1 MTNCFDTGHATS
13 RHETNPMT
21 RVPQSR
27 VSRQLCGLKH
37 LVIIILFLSFSFF
50 AKAQIAI
57 DTLSTEALNNLLI
70 EQVERLAEDSDEDA
84 DFEDL
89 LENYIFFSENPVNLN
104 SDEVM
109 RLVELRLLSVF
120 QYEELQKY
128 RRYYGDF
135 MFLDELEMVEGFD
148 EQTLAIIRPVVRIE
162 KDQGK
167 DNITLNKM
175 ARYGK
180 HQIVGRYEQILEKQ
194 QGYQTID
201 DSALLAKPNS
211 RYLGSPQKLQLK
223 YTYNYRNKIR
233 AGFTLEKDAGEM
245 FFTDKASDTIQKL
258 LGNQYRRGFDFV
270 GFHLYAKDLGIVKAA
285 VLGDYQLAFGQGLT
299 LWSGMSFGK
308 AGAGSSVMKQGR
320 GITPKGSASEY
331 GFMRGVAVT
340 LGGGPFSGTLFYS
353 NRWVD
358 ANISVADSLENE
370 AELVSS
376 LQETGY
382 HRTIGELLDRH
393 AIRQQ
398 VVGGHLSYAIAH
410 FEVGYTAHHTW
421 LSAPLELR
429 PNHYN
434 QFYFQGQRLTNQ
446 GVDFKFVKGKY
457 AVFGEAAMSY
467 NKGTEVPEPVEGP
480 TQSLSGFNYVES
492 SISTS
497 STTLDFA
504 GLIGLTVKPAGY
516 LNFTVMYRDYGK
528 AYQNL
533 LSNAFGEGSRN
544 QGQRGIYLG
553 VEAAPAPYWNILA
566 YADQFQFTW
575 LTSQVNA
582 PSRGHD
588 YYMRISHSFSR
599 RVNVYLQFRSKTKMK
614 NSTDAFVFSHY
625 PILYTKNAA
634 RFNVNYQ
641 IGRDFHFANKAE
653 YAHYHNDDGS
663 NEHGYFL
670 CQDIAYKPENKPYSL
685 TFRYA
690 IFDAKDY
697 NARIYAYE
705 SDVLYSFSVP
715 ALYGKG
721 MRVYL
726 LGKVKLFNALTLY
739 ARIGRTIY
747 SDRDEIGSGLTLI
760 EGNHKTDLK
769 VEMIWKL

>member
-1 MTNCFDTGHATS
+1 MKRLA
-13 RHETNPMT
+13 
-21 RVPQSR
+21 
-27 VSRQLCGLKH
+27 
-37 LVIIILFLSFSFF
+37 ILILSLFF
-50 AKAQIAI
+50 VVAAKAQIAI
-57 DTLSTEALNNLLI
+57 DTLSTEALNQLLI
-70 EQVERLAEDSDEDA
+70 EQVERLAEDSDEDI

-89 LENYIFFSENPVNLN
+89 LENYIFFSENPININ
-104 SDEVM
+104 STEVM
-109 RLVELRLLSVF
+109 KLVELRLLNVF

-148 EQTLAIIRPVVRIE
+148 EQTLAIIRPVVCIE
-162 KDQGK
+162 KDQSNDK
-167 DNITLNKM
+167 LTLNKM

-194 QGYQTID
+194 QGYQPID

-211 RYLGSPQKLQLK
+211 RYLGSPQKYQLK

-233 AGFTLEKDAGEM
+233 AGFVLEKDAGEI
-245 FFTDKASDTIQKL
+245 FFTDKVGDTIQKL
-258 LGNQYRRGFDFV
+258 LGDKFYRGFDFV
-270 GFHLYAKDLGIVKAA
+270 GFHLYAKDLGPVKAA
-285 VLGDYQLAFGQGLT
+285 VLGDYQLSFGQGLT
-299 LWSGMSFGK
+299 MWSGMSFGK
-308 AGAGSSVMKQGR
+308 AGSGSSVMKQGR

-331 GFMRGVAVT
+331 AFMRGAAVT
-340 LGGGPFSGTLFYS
+340 LGSGPFSGTLFYS
-353 NRWVD
+353 NRMID
-358 ANISVADSLENE
+358 ANISVVDTIENE

-382 HRTIGELLDRH
+382 HRTIGEILDRH

-398 VVGGHLSYAIAH
+398 VVGGRLAYAIAH
-410 FEVGYTAHHTW
+410 FEIGYTAHHTW
-421 LSAPLELR
+421 LSAPLELK

-434 QFYFQGQRLTNQ
+434 QYYFQGKSLTNQ
-446 GVDFKFVKGKY
+446 GIDFKYVKGKY
-457 AVFGEAAMSY
+457 ALFGEAAMSM
-467 NKGTEVPEPVEGP
+467 NFDSTALRQAQGP
-480 TQSLSGFNYVES
+480 LA
-492 SISTS
+492 
-497 STTLDFA
+497 FA
-504 GLIGLTVKPAGY
+504 GLVGLTVKPASY
-516 LNFTVMYRDYGK
+516 LNFTLMYRDYGK

-533 LSNAFGEGSRN
+533 MSNAFGEGGRN

-566 YADQFQFTW
+566 YVDQFQFTW

-588 YYMRISHSFSR
+588 YYLRVSHSFNR
-599 RVNVYLQFRSKTKMK
+599 RTHAYLQFRSKTKMK

-625 PILYTKNAA
+625 PIFYTKNAV
-634 RFNVNYQ
+634 RFNINYELGWD
-641 IGRDFHFANKAE
+641 IHCANKAE
-653 YAHYHNDDGS
+653 YAYYRNDDGI

-670 CQDIAYKPENKPYSL
+670 CQDIAYKPENKPYSFS
-685 TFRYA
+685 FRYA

-705 SDVLYSFSVP
+705 NDVLYSFSVP

-721 MRVYL
+721 MRIYL

-769 VEMIWKL
+769 VEVVWKL

>member
-1 MTNCFDTGHATS
+1 MK
-13 RHETNPMT
+13 R
-21 RVPQSR
+21 
-27 VSRQLCGLKH
+27 
-37 LVIIILFLSFSFF
+37 LVFVILSLFVISF

-70 EQVERLAEDSDEDA
+70 EQVERLAEDGDEETDY
-84 DFEDL
+84 EDL
-89 LENYIFFSENPVNLN
+89 LDNYIFLSDNPVNLN
-104 SDEVM
+104 SEEVM
-109 RLVELRLLSVF
+109 RLVELHLISVF

-135 MFLDELEMVEGFD
+135 LFLEELEMVEGFD
-148 EQTLAIIRPVVRIE
+148 GQTVAIIKPVVRIE
-162 KDQGK
+162 LDLGK
-167 DNITLNKM
+167 DRITLNKL

-180 HQIVGRYEQILEKQ
+180 HQLVDRYEQVLEQQ
-194 QGYQTID
+194 QGYAPID

-211 RYLGSPQKLQLK
+211 RYLGRPQKLQFR
-223 YTYNYRNKIR
+223 YSYNYRNKIR

-245 FFTDKASDTIQKL
+245 FYTDKVSDTIQKL
-258 LGNQYRRGFDFV
+258 LGSQYHRGFDFA

-285 VLGDYQLAFGQGLT
+285 ALGDYQLAFGQGLT
-299 LWSGMSFGK
+299 MWSGMSFGK

-320 GITPKGSASEY
+320 GLTAKASASEY
-331 GFMRGVAVT
+331 GYMRGAAVT
-340 LGGGPFSGTLFYS
+340 LGKGPISGTVFYS
-353 NRWVD
+353 NRLVD
-358 ANISVADSLENE
+358 ANISVADTLENE

-382 HRTIGELLDRH
+382 HRTIGELQDRH

-398 VVGGHLSYAIAH
+398 IIGGHLAYAIAH

-421 LSAPLELR
+421 LNVPLELR
-429 PNHYN
+429 PSHYN
-434 QFYFQGQRLTNQ
+434 QFYFQGSQLTNQ
-446 GVDFKFVKGKY
+446 GVDFKYVKGKY
-457 AVFGEAAMSY
+457 AVFGEVAMSM
-467 NKGTEVPEPVEGP
+467 NPDSTAIVGASTGSA
-480 TQSLSGFNYVES
+480 TLSHV
-492 SISTS
+492 
-497 STTLDFA
+497 A
-504 GLIGLTVKPAGY
+504 GLVGLTVKPAGY

-528 AYQNL
+528 AFQNL
-533 LSNAFGEGSRN
+533 YSNAFGEGSRN

-553 VEAAPAPYWNILA
+553 VEAAPAPYWNLLA
-566 YADQFQFTW
+566 YVDQFQFTW

-588 YYMRISHSFSR
+588 YYLRVSHSFSKR
-599 RVNVYLQFRSKTKMK
+599 ADAYLQFRSKTKMK
-614 NSTDAFVFSHY
+614 NSTDGQVFTHY
-625 PILYTKNAA
+625 PIFYTKNSL
-634 RFNVNYQ
+634 RFNINYK
-641 IGRDFHFANKAE
+641 IGRDFTAGNKAE
-653 YAHYHNDDGS
+653 YAHYRNDDGS

-670 CQDIAYKPENKPYSL
+670 CQDIAYKPEEKPYSL

-690 IFDAKDY
+690 LFDAQDY

-705 SDVLYSFSVP
+705 NDVLYSFSVP

-747 SDRDEIGSGLTLI
+747 SDRDQIGSGLTLI

-769 VEMIWKL
+769 VEAIWKL

>member
-1 MTNCFDTGHATS
+1 MK
-13 RHETNPMT
+13 R
-21 RVPQSR
+21 
-27 VSRQLCGLKH
+27 
-37 LVIIILFLSFSFF
+37 LVFIILSLFIVSF

-57 DTLSTEALNNLLI
+57 DTLSSEALNNLLI
-70 EQVERLAEDSDEDA
+70 EQVERLAEDGDEDA
-84 DFEDL
+84 DYEDL
-89 LENYIFFSENPVNLN
+89 LENYIFLSENPVNLN
-104 SDEVM
+104 SEETM
-109 RLVELRLLSVF
+109 RLVELHLISVF

-128 RRYYGDF
+128 RRFYGDF

-148 EQTLAIIRPVVRIE
+148 EQTVAIIRPVVCIE
-162 KDQGK
+162 KDQSK
-167 DNITLNKM
+167 DKITLNKM

-180 HQIVGRYEQILEKQ
+180 HQIVGRYEQVLEQQ
-194 QGYQTID
+194 QGYAPID

-211 RYLGSPQKLQLK
+211 RYLGSPQKLQFK

-245 FFTDKASDTIQKL
+245 FYTDKVSDTIQKL
-258 LGNQYRRGFDFV
+258 LGSQYHRGFDFA

-285 VLGDYQLAFGQGLT
+285 ALGDYQLAFGQGLT

-320 GITPKGSASEY
+320 GLTPKGSASEY
-331 GFMRGVAVT
+331 GFMRGAAIT
-340 LGGGPFSGTLFYS
+340 IGKGPISGTVFYS
-353 NRWVD
+353 NRLVD
-358 ANISVADSLENE
+358 ANISVTDTLDNE
-370 AELVSS
+370 AEFVSS
-376 LQETGY
+376 LQETGF
-382 HRTIGELLDRH
+382 HRTIGELQDRH

-398 VVGGHLSYAIAH
+398 VAGGHLAYAIAH
-410 FEVGYTAHHTW
+410 FEVGYTLHHTW
-421 LSAPLELR
+421 LNVPLELR
-429 PNHYN
+429 PSHYN
-434 QFYFQGQRLTNQ
+434 QFYFQGSQLTDQ
-446 GVDFKFVKGKY
+446 GLDLKYVKGKV
-457 AVFGEAAMSY
+457 AVFGEVAMSI
-467 NKGTEVPEPVEGP
+467 NPDSTARQLHW
-480 TQSLSGFNYVES
+480 TQSL
-492 SISTS
+492 
-497 STTLDFA
+497 A
-504 GLIGLTVKPAGY
+504 GLAGVTVKPTGY

-533 LSNAFGEGSRN
+533 YSNAFGEGSRN

-553 VEAAPAPYWNILA
+553 VEAAPAPYWNLLA
-566 YADQFQFTW
+566 YVDQFQFTW

-588 YYMRISHSFSR
+588 YYLRLSHSFNR
-599 RVNVYLQFRSKTKMK
+599 NTNAYLQFRSKTKMK
-614 NSTDAFVFSHY
+614 NSTDGQVFTHY
-625 PILYTKNAA
+625 PIFYTKNSV
-634 RFNVNYQ
+634 RFNINYK
-641 IGRDFHFANKAE
+641 IGRDFTAGNKAE
-653 YAHYHNDDGS
+653 YAHYRNDDGT
-663 NEHGYFL
+663 NEHGYFI
-670 CQDIAYKPENKPYSL
+670 CQDIAYKPETKPYSL
-685 TFRYA
+685 SFRYA

-705 SDVLYSFSVP
+705 NDVLYSFSVP

-769 VEMIWKL
+769 VEAIWKL

>member
-1 MTNCFDTGHATS
+1 MK
-13 RHETNPMT
+13 R
-21 RVPQSR
+21 
-27 VSRQLCGLKH
+27 
-37 LVIIILFLSFSFF
+37 LVILILSLFF
-50 AKAQIAI
+50 VAAAKAQIAI
-57 DTLSTEALNNLLI
+57 DTLSTEALNQLLI
-70 EQVERLAEDSDEDA
+70 EQVERLAEDSDEDI

-89 LENYIFFSENPVNLN
+89 LENYIFFSENPVNIN
-104 SDEVM
+104 STEVM
-109 RLVELRLLSVF
+109 QLVELHLLNVF

-148 EQTLAIIRPVVRIE
+148 EQTLAIIRPVVCIE
-162 KDQGK
+162 KDQSNDK
-167 DNITLNKM
+167 LTLNKM

-194 QGYQTID
+194 QGYQPID

-211 RYLGSPQKLQLK
+211 RYLGSPQKYQLK

-233 AGFTLEKDAGEM
+233 AGFVLEKDAGEI
-245 FFTDKASDTIQKL
+245 FFTDKVSDTIQKL
-258 LGNQYRRGFDFV
+258 LGDKFYRGFDFV

-285 VLGDYQLAFGQGLT
+285 VLGDYQLSFGQGLT

-308 AGAGSSVMKQGR
+308 AGSGSSVMKQGR

-331 GFMRGVAVT
+331 AFMRGAAVT
-340 LGGGPFSGTLFYS
+340 LGSGPFSGTLFYS
-353 NRWVD
+353 NRMID
-358 ANISVADSLENE
+358 ANISMVDTIENE

-382 HRTIGELLDRH
+382 HRTIGEILDHH

-398 VVGGHLSYAIAH
+398 VVGGHLAYAIAH
-410 FEVGYTAHHTW
+410 FEVGYTAQHTW
-421 LSAPLELR
+421 LSAPLELK
-429 PNHYN
+429 PSHYN
-434 QFYFQGQRLTNQ
+434 QYYFQGKSLTNQ
-446 GVDFKFVKGKY
+446 GIDFKFVKGKY
-457 AVFGEAAMSY
+457 ALFGEAAMSM
-467 NKGTEVPEPVEGP
+467 NFDSTALRQAQGP
-480 TQSLSGFNYVES
+480 MA
-492 SISTS
+492 
-497 STTLDFA
+497 FA
-504 GLIGLTVKPAGY
+504 GLVGLTVKPAGY
-516 LNFTVMYRDYGK
+516 LNFTLMYRDYGK

-533 LSNAFGEGSRN
+533 MSNAFGEGSRN

-566 YADQFQFTW
+566 YVDQFQFTW

-588 YYMRISHSFSR
+588 YYLRVSHSFNR
-599 RVNVYLQFRSKTKMK
+599 RTHAYLQFRSKTKMK

-625 PILYTKNAA
+625 PIFYTKNAV
-634 RFNVNYQ
+634 RFNINYELGWD
-641 IGRDFHFANKAE
+641 IHCANKAE
-653 YAHYHNDDGS
+653 YAYYRNDDGS
-663 NEHGYFL
+663 KEHGYFL
-670 CQDIAYKPENKPYSL
+670 CQDIAYKPENKPYSFS
-685 TFRYA
+685 FRYA

-705 SDVLYSFSVP
+705 NDVLYSFSVP

-721 MRVYL
+721 MRIYL

-769 VEMIWKL
+769 VEIIWKL

>member
-1 MTNCFDTGHATS
+1 MK
-13 RHETNPMT
+13 R
-21 RVPQSR
+21 
-27 VSRQLCGLKH
+27 
-37 LVIIILFLSFSFF
+37 LVILILSLFF
-50 AKAQIAI
+50 VAAAKAQIAI
-57 DTLSTEALNNLLI
+57 DTLSTEALNQLLI
-70 EQVERLAEDSDEDA
+70 EQVERLAEDSDEDI

-89 LENYIFFSENPVNLN
+89 LENYIFFSENPVNIN
-104 SDEVM
+104 SAEVM
-109 RLVELRLLSVF
+109 QLVELHLLNVF

-148 EQTLAIIRPVVRIE
+148 EQTLAIIRPVVCIE
-162 KDQGK
+162 KDQSNDK
-167 DNITLNKM
+167 LSLNKM

-194 QGYQTID
+194 QGYQPID
-201 DSALLAKPNS
+201 DSTLLAKPNS
-211 RYLGSPQKLQLK
+211 RYLGSPQKYQLK

-233 AGFTLEKDAGEM
+233 AGFVLEKDAGEI
-245 FFTDKASDTIQKL
+245 FFTDKVGDTIQKL
-258 LGNQYRRGFDFV
+258 LGDKFYRGFDFV

-285 VLGDYQLAFGQGLT
+285 VLGDYQLSFGQGLT
-299 LWSGMSFGK
+299 MWSGMSFGK
-308 AGAGSSVMKQGR
+308 AGSGSSVMKQGR

-331 GFMRGVAVT
+331 AFMRGAAVT
-340 LGGGPFSGTLFYS
+340 LGSGPFSGTLFYS
-353 NRWVD
+353 NRMID
-358 ANISVADSLENE
+358 ANISVADTIENE

-382 HRTIGELLDRH
+382 HRTISEILDRH

-398 VVGGHLSYAIAH
+398 VVGGHLAYAIAH

-421 LSAPLELR
+421 LSAPLELK
-429 PNHYN
+429 PSHYN
-434 QFYFQGQRLTNQ
+434 QYYFQGKSLTNQ
-446 GVDFKFVKGKY
+446 GIDFKFVKGKY
-457 AVFGEAAMSY
+457 ALFGEAAMSM
-467 NKGTEVPEPVEGP
+467 NFDSTALRQAQGP
-480 TQSLSGFNYVES
+480 MA
-492 SISTS
+492 
-497 STTLDFA
+497 FA
-504 GLIGLTVKPAGY
+504 CLVGLTVKPAGY
-516 LNFTVMYRDYGK
+516 LNFTLMYRDYGK

-533 LSNAFGEGSRN
+533 MSNAFGEGSRN

-588 YYMRISHSFSR
+588 YYLRVSHSFNR
-599 RVNVYLQFRSKTKMK
+599 RTHAYLQFRSKTKMK

-625 PILYTKNAA
+625 PIFYTKNAV
-634 RFNVNYQ
+634 RFNINYELGWD
-641 IGRDFHFANKAE
+641 IHCANKAE
-653 YAHYHNDDGS
+653 YAYYRNDDGS

-670 CQDIAYKPENKPYSL
+670 CQDIAYKPENKPYSFS
-685 TFRYA
+685 FRYA

-721 MRVYL
+721 MRIYL

-747 SDRDEIGSGLTLI
+747 SDREEIGSGLTLI

-769 VEMIWKL
+769 IEAIWKL

>member
-1 MTNCFDTGHATS
+1 MK
-13 RHETNPMT
+13 R
-21 RVPQSR
+21 
-27 VSRQLCGLKH
+27 
-37 LVIIILFLSFSFF
+37 LVFIILSITFALF

-70 EQVERLAEDSDEDA
+70 EQVERLAEDSDD
-84 DFEDL
+84 DIDYEDL
-89 LENYIFFSENPVNLN
+89 LGNYIFLSENPVNLN
-104 SDEVM
+104 SEETM

-135 MFLDELEMVEGFD
+135 LFLNELEMVESFD
-148 EQTLAIIRPVVRIE
+148 EQTVAIIRPVVCISQDQS
-162 KDQGK
+162 KDK
-167 DNITLNKM
+167 ITLNKM

-180 HQIVGRYEQILEKQ
+180 HQIVGRYEQVLEQQ
-194 QGYQTID
+194 QGYLPID

-211 RYLGSPQKLQLK
+211 RYLGSPQKYQLK

-233 AGFTLEKDAGEM
+233 AGFVLEKDAGEM
-245 FFTDKASDTIQKL
+245 FFTDKVSDTIQRL
-258 LGNQYRRGFDFV
+258 LGSQYHRGFDFA

-299 LWSGMSFGK
+299 LWSGMNFGK

-320 GITPKGSASEY
+320 GITPKASASEY
-331 GFMRGVAVT
+331 AYMRGAAVT
-340 LGGGPFSGTLFYS
+340 IGKGPVSGTIFYS
-353 NRWVD
+353 NRMVD
-358 ANISVADSLENE
+358 ANVSVADTLDNE
-370 AELVSS
+370 AEFVSS

-382 HRTIGELLDRH
+382 HRTIGELQDRH

-398 VVGGHLSYAIAH
+398 IVGGHLAYAIAH
-410 FEVGYTAHHTW
+410 FEVGYTLHYTW
-421 LSAPLELR
+421 LSVPLELR
-429 PNHYN
+429 PSHYN
-434 QFYFQGQRLTNQ
+434 QFYFQGQKLTNQ
-446 GVDFKFVKGKY
+446 GIDFKYVKGKY
-457 AVFGEAAMSY
+457 AVFGEMAMSI
-467 NKGTEVPEPVEGP
+467 NPDSTALRQAQGP
-480 TQSLSGFNYVES
+480 AY
-492 SISTS
+492 
-497 STTLDFA
+497 A
-504 GLIGLTVKPAGY
+504 GLVGVTIKPAGY

-533 LSNAFGEGSRN
+533 YSNAFGEGSRN

-566 YADQFQFTW
+566 YVDQFQFTW

-588 YYMRISHSFSR
+588 YYLRISHNFSKR
-599 RVNVYLQFRSKTKMK
+599 ANAYLQFRSKTKMK

-625 PILYTKNAA
+625 PIFYTKNAV
-634 RFNVNYQ
+634 RFNINYQ
-641 IGRDFHFANKAE
+641 VSRDFHCSNKAE
-653 YAHYHNDDGS
+653 YAHYRNDDGS
-663 NEHGYFL
+663 NENGYFL
-670 CQDIAYKPENKPYSL
+670 CQDIAYKPEYKPYSL

-697 NARIYAYE
+697 NTRIYAYE
-705 SDVLYSFSVP
+705 NDVLYSFSVP

-747 SDRDEIGSGLTLI
+747 SDRDQIGSGLTLI

-769 VEMIWKL
+769 FEAIWKL

>member
-1 MTNCFDTGHATS
+1 MK
-13 RHETNPMT
+13 R
-21 RVPQSR
+21 
-27 VSRQLCGLKH
+27 
-37 LVIIILFLSFSFF
+37 LVIFILSLFTLSF

-70 EQVERLAEDSDEDA
+70 EQVERLAEDSDEDI
-84 DFEDL
+84 DYEDL

-104 SDEVM
+104 SEEVM
-109 RLVELRLLSVF
+109 QLVELRLLTVF

-135 MFLDELEMVEGFD
+135 LFLEELEMVEGFD
-148 EQTLAIIRPVVRIE
+148 EPTIAIIRPVVCIE
-162 KDQGK
+162 KDQSK
-167 DNITLNKM
+167 DKITLNKM

-194 QGYQTID
+194 QGYLPID
-201 DSALLAKPNS
+201 DSTLLAKPNS
-211 RYLGSPQKLQLK
+211 RYLGSPQKYQLK
-223 YTYNYRNKIR
+223 YTYNYRNNVR
-233 AGFTLEKDAGEM
+233 AGFVLEKDAGEM
-245 FFTDKASDTIQKL
+245 FFTDKVSDTIQKL
-258 LGNQYRRGFDFV
+258 LGSQYHRGFDFV

-299 LWSGMSFGK
+299 LWSGLSFGK

-331 GFMRGVAVT
+331 AFMRGAAVT
-340 LGGGPFSGTLFYS
+340 IGNGPFSGTLFYS
-353 NRWVD
+353 NRMID
-358 ANISVADSLENE
+358 ANISVADTLDNE

-410 FEVGYTAHHTW
+410 FEIGYTAHHTW

-429 PNHYN
+429 PSHYN
-434 QFYFQGQRLTNQ
+434 QFYFQGQSLTNQ
-446 GVDFKFVKGKY
+446 GLDFKYVKGKY
-457 AVFGEAAMSY
+457 AVFGEMAMSY
-467 NKGTEVPEPVEGP
+467 NNDAKVFEPVETP
-480 TQSLSGFNYVES
+480 TQTQTALRQAQGSFA
-492 SISTS
+492 
-497 STTLDFA
+497 FA

-516 LNFTVMYRDYGK
+516 LNFTILYRDYGK

-533 LSNAFGEGSRN
+533 LGNAFGEGSRN

-553 VEAAPAPYWNILA
+553 VEAAPAPYWNVLA

-588 YYMRISHSFSR
+588 YYLRISHSFSKR
-599 RVNVYLQFRSKTKMK
+599 ANAYLQFRSKTKMK

-625 PILYTKNAA
+625 PIFYTKNAV
-634 RFNVNYQ
+634 RFNINYQ
-641 IGRDFHFANKAE
+641 IGRDFHGSNKAE
-653 YAHYHNDDGS
+653 YAHYYNEDGS

-670 CQDIAYKPENKPYSL
+670 CQDIAYKPEYKPYSL
-685 TFRYA
+685 SFRYA

-721 MRVYL
+721 MRIYL

-747 SDRDEIGSGLTLI
+747 SDRDEIGNGLTLI

-769 VEMIWKL
+769 VEAIWKL

>member
-1 MTNCFDTGHATS
+1 MK
-13 RHETNPMT
+13 R
-21 RVPQSR
+21 
-27 VSRQLCGLKH
+27 
-37 LVIIILFLSFSFF
+37 LVIFILSLFTLSF

-70 EQVERLAEDSDEDA
+70 EQVERLAEDSDEDI
-84 DFEDL
+84 DYEDL

-104 SDEVM
+104 SEEVM
-109 RLVELRLLSVF
+109 QLVELRLLTVF

-135 MFLDELEMVEGFD
+135 LFLDELEMVEGFD
-148 EQTLAIIRPVVRIE
+148 EPTIAIIRPVVCIE
-162 KDQGK
+162 KDQSK
-167 DNITLNKM
+167 DKITLNKM

-180 HQIVGRYEQILEKQ
+180 HQIVGRFEQILEKQ
-194 QGYQTID
+194 QGYLPID
-201 DSALLAKPNS
+201 DSTLLAKPNS
-211 RYLGSPQKLQLK
+211 RYLGSPQKYQLK
-223 YTYNYRNKIR
+223 YTYNYRNKVR
-233 AGFTLEKDAGEM
+233 AGFVLEKDAGEM
-245 FFTDKASDTIQKL
+245 FFTDKVSDTIQKL
-258 LGNQYRRGFDFV
+258 LGSQYHRGFDFV

-299 LWSGMSFGK
+299 LWSGLSFGK
-308 AGAGSSVMKQGR
+308 AGAGSSVMKQGH

-331 GFMRGVAVT
+331 AFMRGAAVT
-340 LGGGPFSGTLFYS
+340 IGNGPFSGTVFYS
-353 NRWVD
+353 NRMID
-358 ANISVADSLENE
+358 ANVSVADSLDEV
-370 AELVSS
+370 ELVSS

-410 FEVGYTAHHTW
+410 FEIGYTAHHTW

-429 PNHYN
+429 PSHYN
-434 QFYFQGQRLTNQ
+434 QFYFQGQSLTNQ
-446 GVDFKFVKGKY
+446 GLDFKYVKGKY
-457 AVFGEAAMSY
+457 AVFGEMAMSY
-467 NKGTEVPEPVEGP
+467 NNDAKVFEPVETP
-480 TQSLSGFNYVES
+480 TQTQTALRQAQGP
-492 SISTS
+492 
-497 STTLDFA
+497 FA
-504 GLIGLTVKPAGY
+504 FEGLIGLTVKPAGY
-516 LNFTVMYRDYGK
+516 LNFTILYRDYGK

-533 LSNAFGEGSRN
+533 LGNAFGEGSRN
-544 QGQRGIYLG
+544 QGQRGVYLG

-566 YADQFQFTW
+566 YFDQFQFTW

-588 YYMRISHSFSR
+588 YYLRISHSFSKR
-599 RVNVYLQFRSKTKMK
+599 ANAYLQFRSKTKMK

-625 PILYTKNAA
+625 PIFYTKNAV
-634 RFNVNYQ
+634 RFNINYQ
-641 IGRDFHFANKAE
+641 IGRDFHGSNKAE
-653 YAHYHNDDGS
+653 YAHYYNEDGS
-663 NEHGYFL
+663 NEYGYFL
-670 CQDIAYKPENKPYSL
+670 CQDIAYKPEYKPYSL
-685 TFRYA
+685 SFRYA

-721 MRVYL
+721 MRIYL

-747 SDRDEIGSGLTLI
+747 SDRDEIGNELTLI

-769 VEMIWKL
+769 VEAIWKL

>member
-1 MTNCFDTGHATS
+1 MK
-13 RHETNPMT
+13 
-21 RVPQSR
+21 Q
-27 VSRQLCGLKH
+27 
-37 LVIIILFLSFSFF
+37 LVIIILSLFF
-50 AKAQIAI
+50 VAAAKAQIAI
-57 DTLSTEALNNLLI
+57 DTLSTEALNQLLI
-70 EQVERLAEDSDEDA
+70 EQVERLAEDSDEDI

-89 LENYIFFSENPVNLN
+89 LENYIFFSENPVNIN
-104 SDEVM
+104 SAEVM
-109 RLVELRLLSVF
+109 QLVELHLLNVF

-148 EQTLAIIRPVVRIE
+148 EQTLAIIRPVVCIE
-162 KDQGK
+162 KDQSNDK
-167 DNITLNKM
+167 LTLNKM

-194 QGYQTID
+194 HGYHPID

-211 RYLGSPQKLQLK
+211 RYLGSPQKYQLK

-233 AGFTLEKDAGEM
+233 AGFVLEKDAGEI
-245 FFTDKASDTIQKL
+245 FFTDKVGDTIQKL
-258 LGNQYRRGFDFV
+258 LGDKFYRGFDFV

-285 VLGDYQLAFGQGLT
+285 VLGDYQLSFGQGLT
-299 LWSGMSFGK
+299 MWSGMSFGK
-308 AGAGSSVMKQGR
+308 AGSGSSVMKQGR

-331 GFMRGVAVT
+331 AFMRGAAVT
-340 LGGGPFSGTLFYS
+340 LGSGPFSGTLFYS
-353 NRWVD
+353 NRMID
-358 ANISVADSLENE
+358 ANISMVDTIENE

-382 HRTIGELLDRH
+382 HRTIGEILDRH

-398 VVGGHLSYAIAH
+398 VVGGHLAYAVAH
-410 FEVGYTAHHTW
+410 FEVGYTVHHTW
-421 LSAPLELR
+421 LSAPLELK
-429 PNHYN
+429 PSHYN
-434 QFYFQGQRLTNQ
+434 QYYFQGKSLTNQ
-446 GVDFKFVKGKY
+446 GIDFKYVKGKY
-457 AVFGEAAMSY
+457 ALFGEAAMSM
-467 NKGTEVPEPVEGP
+467 NFDSTALRQAQGP
-480 TQSLSGFNYVES
+480 LA
-492 SISTS
+492 
-497 STTLDFA
+497 FA
-504 GLIGLTVKPAGY
+504 GLVGLTVKPAGY
-516 LNFTVMYRDYGK
+516 LNFTLLYRDYGK

-533 LSNAFGEGSRN
+533 MSNAFGEGGRN

-566 YADQFQFTW
+566 YVDQFQFTW

-588 YYMRISHSFSR
+588 YYLRVSHSFNR
-599 RVNVYLQFRSKTKMK
+599 RTHAYLQFRSKTKMK

-625 PILYTKNAA
+625 PIFYTKNAV
-634 RFNVNYQ
+634 RFNINYELGWD
-641 IGRDFHFANKAE
+641 IHCANKAE
-653 YAHYHNDDGS
+653 YAYYRNDDGS

-670 CQDIAYKPENKPYSL
+670 CQDIAYKPENKPYSFS
-685 TFRYA
+685 FRYT

-697 NARIYAYE
+697 NTRIYAYE
-705 SDVLYSFSVP
+705 NDVLYSFSVP

-721 MRVYL
+721 MRIYL

-769 VEMIWKL
+769 IEAIWKL

>member
-1 MTNCFDTGHATS
+1 MK
-13 RHETNPMT
+13 R
-21 RVPQSR
+21 
-27 VSRQLCGLKH
+27 
-37 LVIIILFLSFSFF
+37 LVFIILSLSFTCF

-57 DTLSTEALNNLLI
+57 DTLSTEALNQLLI
-70 EQVERLAEDSDEDA
+70 EQVERLAEDSDD
-84 DFEDL
+84 DIDYEDL

-104 SDEVM
+104 SEETM

-120 QYEELQKY
+120 QFEELQQY

-135 MFLDELEMVEGFD
+135 LFLEELEMVEGFD
-148 EQTLAIIRPVVRIE
+148 EQTLAIIRPLVCINRVQN
-162 KDQGK
+162 KDK
-167 DNITLNKM
+167 LTFNKL

-180 HQIVGRYEQILEKQ
+180 HQIVGRYEQILERQ
-194 QGYQTID
+194 QGYMPID
-201 DSALLAKPNS
+201 DSALLVKPNS
-211 RYLGSPQKLQLK
+211 RYLGSPQKLQFK

-233 AGFTLEKDAGEM
+233 AGFVLEKDAGEM
-245 FFTDKASDTIQKL
+245 FYTDKVSDTLQKL
-258 LGNQYRRGFDFV
+258 LGSQYRRGFDFV

-285 VLGDYQLAFGQGLT
+285 VLGDYQLSYGQGLT

-320 GITPKGSASEY
+320 GITPKSSASEY
-331 GFMRGVAVT
+331 AFMRGTAVT

-358 ANISVADSLENE
+358 ANVSVADTLESE
-370 AELVSS
+370 AEFVSS

-382 HRTIGELLDRH
+382 HRTIGELQDRH

-398 VVGGHLSYAIAH
+398 VIGGHLAYAIAH

-421 LSAPLELR
+421 LSVPLELK
-429 PNHYN
+429 PSHYN
-434 QFYFQGQRLTNQ
+434 QFYFQGQSLTNQ
-446 GVDFKFVKGKY
+446 GVDFKYVKGKY
-457 AVFGEAAMSY
+457 AVFGEVAMSY
-467 NKGTEVPEPVEGP
+467 NHKVEVPELVERP
-480 TQSLSGFNYVES
+480 TQAQTALRQAQGPV
-492 SISTS
+492 
-497 STTLDFA
+497 FA
-504 GLIGLTVKPAGY
+504 GLVGLTVKPAGY
-516 LNFTVMYRDYGK
+516 LNFTVMYRGYGK

-533 LSNAFGEGSRN
+533 MSNAFGEGSRN

-566 YADQFQFTW
+566 YVDQFQYTW

-588 YYMRISHSFSR
+588 YYLRISHSFNR
-599 RVNVYLQFRSKTKMK
+599 RTQAYLQFRSKTKMK
-614 NSTDAFVFSHY
+614 NSTDAFVYSHY
-625 PILYTKNAA
+625 PIFYTKNAV
-634 RFNVNYQ
+634 RFNINYQ
-641 IGRDFHFANKAE
+641 LGWDIHCSNKAE
-653 YAHYHNDDGS
+653 YAHYRNDDGS

-685 TFRYA
+685 AFRYA
-690 IFDAKDY
+690 IFDAQDY

-705 SDVLYSFSVP
+705 NDVLYSFSVP

-721 MRVYL
+721 MRIYL

-769 VEMIWKL
+769 VEAIWKL

>member
-1 MTNCFDTGHATS
+1 MK
-13 RHETNPMT
+13 R
-21 RVPQSR
+21 
-27 VSRQLCGLKH
+27 
-37 LVIIILFLSFSFF
+37 LVIFILSLFTLSF

-70 EQVERLAEDSDEDA
+70 EQVERLAEDSDEDI
-84 DFEDL
+84 DYEDL

-104 SDEVM
+104 SEEVM
-109 RLVELRLLSVF
+109 QLVELRLLTVF
-120 QYEELQKY
+120 QFEELQKY

-135 MFLDELEMVEGFD
+135 LFLDELEMVEGFD
-148 EQTLAIIRPVVRIE
+148 EPTIAIIRPVVCIE
-162 KDQGK
+162 KDQSK
-167 DNITLNKM
+167 DKITLNKM

-194 QGYQTID
+194 QGYLPID
-201 DSALLAKPNS
+201 DSTLLAKPNS
-211 RYLGSPQKLQLK
+211 RYLGSPQKYQLK
-223 YTYNYRNKIR
+223 YTYNYRNKVR
-233 AGFTLEKDAGEM
+233 AGFVLEKDAGEM
-245 FFTDKASDTIQKL
+245 FFTDKVSDTIQKL
-258 LGNQYRRGFDFV
+258 LGSQYHRGFDFV

-299 LWSGMSFGK
+299 LWSGLSFGK

-331 GFMRGVAVT
+331 AFMRGAAVT
-340 LGGGPFSGTLFYS
+340 IGNGPFSGTLFYS
-353 NRWVD
+353 NRMID
-358 ANISVADSLENE
+358 ANISVADTLDNE

-410 FEVGYTAHHTW
+410 FEIGYTAHHTW

-429 PNHYN
+429 PSHYN
-434 QFYFQGQRLTNQ
+434 QFYFQGQSLTNQ
-446 GVDFKFVKGKY
+446 GLDFKYVKGKY
-457 AVFGEAAMSY
+457 AVFGEMAMSY
-467 NKGTEVPEPVEGP
+467 NNDAKVVEPVETP
-480 TQSLSGFNYVES
+480 TQTQTALRQAQGSFA
-492 SISTS
+492 
-497 STTLDFA
+497 FA

-516 LNFTVMYRDYGK
+516 LNFTILYRDYGK

-533 LSNAFGEGSRN
+533 LGNAFGEGSRN

-553 VEAAPAPYWNILA
+553 VEAAPAPYWNVLA

-588 YYMRISHSFSR
+588 YYLRISHSFNKR
-599 RVNVYLQFRSKTKMK
+599 ANAYLQFRSKTKMK

-625 PILYTKNAA
+625 PVFYTKNAV
-634 RFNVNYQ
+634 RFNINYQ
-641 IGRDFHFANKAE
+641 IGRDFHGSNKAE
-653 YAHYHNDDGS
+653 YAHYYNEDGS

-670 CQDIAYKPENKPYSL
+670 CQDIAYKPEYKPYSL
-685 TFRYA
+685 SFRYA

-721 MRVYL
+721 MRIYL

-747 SDRDEIGSGLTLI
+747 SDRDEIGNGLTLI
-760 EGNHKTDLK
+760 EENHKTDIK
-769 VEMIWKL
+769 IEMIWKM

>member
-1 MTNCFDTGHATS
+1 MKRLVFTILSLFI
-13 RHETNPMT
+13 
-21 RVPQSR
+21 
-27 VSRQLCGLKH
+27 VSF
-37 LVIIILFLSFSFF
+37 V
-50 AKAQIAI
+50 KAQIAI
-57 DTLSTEALNNLLI
+57 DTLSTEALNTMLI
-70 EQVERLAEDSDEDA
+70 EQVERLAEDSDD
-84 DFEDL
+84 DIDYEDL
-89 LENYIFFSENPVNLN
+89 LENYIFFSENPIDIN
-104 SDEVM
+104 SDDIKQ
-109 RLVELRLLSVF
+109 LVELRLLNVF
-120 QYEELQKY
+120 QYEELLKY

-135 MFLDELEMVEGFD
+135 LFLDELEMVEGFD
-148 EQTLAIIRPVVRIE
+148 EQTLAIIRPVVCIE
-162 KDQGK
+162 KDQSK
-167 DNITLNKM
+167 DKITLNKM

-180 HQIVGRYEQILEKQ
+180 HQILGRYEQVPEKQ
-194 QGYQTID
+194 QGYLPID
-201 DSALLAKPNS
+201 DSTLLSKPNS
-211 RYLGSPQKLQLK
+211 RYLGSPQKYQLK

-233 AGFTLEKDAGEM
+233 AGVVLEKDAGEM
-245 FFTDKASDTIQKL
+245 FFTDKVSDTIQAL
-258 LGNQYRRGFDFV
+258 LGKNYKRGFDFV

-285 VLGDYQLAFGQGLT
+285 VLGDYQLSFGQGLT

-331 GFMRGVAVT
+331 GFMRGAAVT
-340 LGGGPFSGTLFYS
+340 LGGGPFSGTVFYS

-358 ANISVADSLENE
+358 ANVSVADSLENE

-398 VVGGHLSYAIAH
+398 VIGGHLAYAIAH
-410 FEVGYTAHHTW
+410 FEVGYTAQHTW
-421 LSAPLELR
+421 LSTPLELK
-429 PNHYN
+429 PSHYN

-446 GVDFKFVKGKY
+446 GIDFKYVKGKY

-467 NKGTEVPEPVEGP
+467 NNNAKAVEPAETP
-480 TQSLSGFNYVES
+480 TQTKTALRQAQGPA
-492 SISTS
+492 
-497 STTLDFA
+497 FA
-504 GLIGLTVKPAGY
+504 GLVGLTVKPAGY

-533 LSNAFGEGSRN
+533 FSNAFSEGSRN

-553 VEAAPAPYWNILA
+553 LEAAPAPYWNILA

-588 YYMRISHSFSR
+588 YYLRLSHSFNR
-599 RVNVYLQFRSKTKMK
+599 RTNAYLQFRSKTKMK

-625 PILYTKNAA
+625 PIFYTKNSV
-634 RFNVNYQ
+634 RFNINYQ
-641 IGRDFHFANKAE
+641 IGWDLHCSNKAE
-653 YAHYHNDDGS
+653 YAHYRNDDGT

-670 CQDIAYKPENKPYSL
+670 CQDIAYKPENRPFSL

-697 NARIYAYE
+697 NARVYAYE
-705 SDVLYSFSVP
+705 NDVLYSFSVP
-715 ALYGKG
+715 AMYGKG
-721 MRVYL
+721 MRFYL
-726 LGKVKLFNALTLY
+726 LGKVKLFNSLTLY

-769 VEMIWKL
+769 VEAIWKL

>member
-1 MTNCFDTGHATS
+1 MK
-13 RHETNPMT
+13 R
-21 RVPQSR
+21 
-27 VSRQLCGLKH
+27 
-37 LVIIILFLSFSFF
+37 LVFIILSITFALF
-50 AKAQIAI
+50 AKAQIAM

-70 EQVERLAEDSDEDA
+70 EQVERLAEDSDEDI
-84 DFEDL
+84 DYEDL
-89 LENYIFFSENPVNLN
+89 LENYIFLSENPVNLN
-104 SDEVM
+104 SDETM

-135 MFLDELEMVEGFD
+135 LFLNELEMVESFD
-148 EQTLAIIRPVVRIE
+148 EQTVAIIRPVVCISQDQS
-162 KDQGK
+162 KDK
-167 DNITLNKM
+167 ITLNKM

-180 HQIVGRYEQILEKQ
+180 HQIVGRYEQVLEQQ
-194 QGYQTID
+194 QGYLPID

-211 RYLGSPQKLQLK
+211 RYLGSPQKYQLK

-233 AGFTLEKDAGEM
+233 AGFVLEKDAGEM
-245 FFTDKASDTIQKL
+245 FFTDKVSDTIQRL
-258 LGNQYRRGFDFV
+258 LGSQYHRGFDFA

-299 LWSGMSFGK
+299 LWSGMNFGK

-320 GITPKGSASEY
+320 GITPKASASEY
-331 GFMRGVAVT
+331 AYMRGAAIT
-340 LGGGPFSGTLFYS
+340 LGGGPFIGTVFYS

-358 ANISVADSLENE
+358 ANVSVADSLDE

-382 HRTIGELLDRH
+382 HRTIGELQDRQ

-398 VVGGHLSYAIAH
+398 IVGGHLAYAIAH
-410 FEVGYTAHHTW
+410 FEVGYTLHYTW
-421 LSAPLELR
+421 LSVPLELR
-429 PNHYN
+429 PSHYN
-434 QFYFQGQRLTNQ
+434 QFYFQGQKLTNQ
-446 GVDFKFVKGKY
+446 GIDFKYVKGKY
-457 AVFGEAAMSY
+457 AVFGEVAMSY
-467 NKGTEVPEPVEGP
+467 NPDSTALRQAQGP
-480 TQSLSGFNYVES
+480 AY
-492 SISTS
+492 
-497 STTLDFA
+497 A
-504 GLIGLTVKPAGY
+504 GLVGVTVKPAGY

-533 LSNAFGEGSRN
+533 YSNAFGEGSRN

-566 YADQFQFTW
+566 YVDQFQFTW

-588 YYMRISHSFSR
+588 YYLRISHSFSKR
-599 RVNVYLQFRSKTKMK
+599 ANAYLQFRSKTKMK

-625 PILYTKNAA
+625 PIFYTKNAV
-634 RFNVNYQ
+634 RFNINYQ
-641 IGRDFHFANKAE
+641 VSRDFHCCNKAE
-653 YAHYHNDDGS
+653 YAHYRNDDGS

-670 CQDIAYKPENKPYSL
+670 CQDIAYKPEYKPYSL

-690 IFDAKDY
+690 VFDAMDY
-697 NARIYAYE
+697 NTRIYAYE
-705 SDVLYSFSVP
+705 NDVLYSFSVP

-769 VEMIWKL
+769 AEIIWKL

>member
-1 MTNCFDTGHATS
+1 MKRLAFVILSLFA
-13 RHETNPMT
+13 
-21 RVPQSR
+21 
-27 VSRQLCGLKH
+27 VSI
-37 LVIIILFLSFSFF
+37 V
-50 AKAQIAI
+50 KAQIAI

-135 MFLDELEMVEGFD
+135 LFMEELEMVEGFD
-148 EQTLAIIRPVVRIE
+148 EQTLAIIQPVVCIGQDQS
-162 KDQGK
+162 KDK
-167 DNITLNKM
+167 ITLSKM

-180 HQIVGRYEQILEKQ
+180 HQLVGRYEQILEQ
-194 QGYQTID
+194 QEGYAPIN

-211 RYLGSPQKLQLK
+211 RYLGSPQKYQLK

-233 AGFTLEKDAGEM
+233 AGFVLEKDAGEL
-245 FFTDKASDTIQKL
+245 FFTDKVSDTIQVL
-258 LGNQYRRGFDFV
+258 LGKQYHRGFDFD
-270 GFHLYAKDLGIVKAA
+270 GFHLYAKDLGIMKAA
-285 VLGDYQLAFGQGLT
+285 AIGDYQLAFGQGLT

-320 GITPKGSASEY
+320 GLTPKASASEY
-331 GFMRGVAVT
+331 AFMRGAAVT
-340 LGGGPFSGTLFYS
+340 LGKGPISGTIFYS
-353 NRWVD
+353 NRMVD
-358 ANISVADSLENE
+358 ANVSVTDTLDNE
-370 AELVSS
+370 AEFVSS
-376 LQETGY
+376 LLETGY
-382 HRTIGELLDRH
+382 HRTIGELQDRH

-398 VVGGHLSYAIAH
+398 VVGGHLAYAIAH

-421 LSAPLELR
+421 LSVPLELR
-429 PNHYN
+429 LSHYN
-434 QFYFQGQRLTNQ
+434 QFYFQGQKLTNQ
-446 GVDFKFVKGKY
+446 GVDFKYVKGKY
-457 AVFGEAAMSY
+457 AVFGEIAMSY
-467 NKGTEVPEPVEGP
+467 N
-480 TQSLSGFNYVES
+480 LD
-492 SISTS
+492 
-497 STTLDFA
+497 TTALRQAQGSAYA
-504 GLIGLTVKPAGY
+504 GLVGITLKPAGY

-533 LSNAFGEGSRN
+533 YSNAFGEGSHN

-553 VEAAPAPYWNILA
+553 VEAAPAPYWNLLA
-566 YADQFQFTW
+566 YVDHFQFTW

-588 YYMRISHSFSR
+588 YYLRLSHSFNR
-599 RVNVYLQFRSKTKMK
+599 NTNAYLHFRSKTKMK

-625 PILYTKNAA
+625 PIFYTKNSV
-634 RFNVNYQ
+634 RFNINYK
-641 IGRDFHFANKAE
+641 IGWNFTGSNKAE
-653 YAHYHNDDGS
+653 YAHYRNDDGS

-670 CQDIAYKPENKPYSL
+670 CQDIAYKPEYKPYSL
-685 TFRYA
+685 SFRYA

-697 NARIYAYE
+697 NTRIYAYE
-705 SDVLYSFSVP
+705 NDVLYSFSVP

-721 MRVYL
+721 MRIYL
-726 LGKVKLFNALTLY
+726 LGKVKLFNALTFY

-747 SDRDEIGSGLTLI
+747 CDRDEIGSGLTLI
-760 EGNHKTDLK
+760 ESNHKTDLK
-769 VEMIWKL
+769 VEAIWKL